1 MTFRKLEILMNKYC
15 EAGAVQDVTIYM
27 CIVPILFCDVIL
39 ELKQA
44 DTLFIRHSLYI
55 LCIKSQHE
63 LVPNSC
69 C

>member
-1 MTFRKLEILMNKYC
+1 MNKYC
-15 EAGAVQDVTIYM
+15 EAGTVQDVTICMY
-27 CIVPILFCDVIL
+27 IVPFLLCDVIL
-39 ELKQA
+39 EMKQA

-55 LCIKSQHE
+55 HCIKSQHE